1 MSQRLVDI
9 IMDKL
14 KPDAI
19 LFDMDG
25 VLVDSLDSWWSALD
39 EAMKF
44 FKQNG
49 ISREEFVE
57 KYWGQDLYYTLEK
70 HGFDPRIVNRC
81 NLAYENH
88 IDTVKIYPDVKT
100 SLKQLT
106 GFKKGIVTNTPRNRA
121 FQVVRMLGIEQ
132 FFDTIVTS
140 DDVSRGKPSPEIV
153 FKACKNL
160 GVEVEKTILVGD
172 TISDVNAGHD
182 AGCRVFGIDVV
193 ADYTIKDVSGL
204 IDFLEL

>member
-1 MSQRLVDI
+1 
-9 IMDKL
+9 MDKL

-25 VLVDSLDSWWSALD
+25 VLVDSLDSWWAALD
-39 EAMKF
+39 DAMRF
-44 FKQNG
+44 FKQDG
-49 ISREEFVE
+49 LSREEFVE

-70 HGFDPRIVNRC
+70 LGFDPGIVNRC

-88 IDTVKIYPDVKT
+88 IDKVKIYQGVRETLGRLD
-100 SLKQLT
+100 
-106 GFKKGIVTNTPRNRA
+106 GIKKGIVTNTPRNRA

-132 FFDTIVTS
+132 LFDTIVTS

-160 GVEVEKTILVGD
+160 GVEPEKTILVGD
-172 TISDVNAGHD
+172 THSDVDAGHD
-182 AGCRVFGIDVV
+182 AGCRVFGIDIV
-193 ADYTIKDVSGL
+193 ADYTIKNISDLVG
-204 IDFLEL
+204 FLEL